1 MQTILAAMQYLLLL
15 AYHIRE
21 MKEATFWS
29 TSTLSTPLVLVPK
42 LVLCSADGNII
53 YISMC
58 PESLR
63 HEHGQLRTYVT
74 MTPLTFKNTTVA
86 VASKVAISVDGNAHQ
101 YSSILLR
108 DLCECQACIHEFTRQ
123 KLYSVT
129 DIPPNIQ
136 ARSVTSSE
144 STSDAIDIL
153 WDSDVP
159 GFDPHHTTT
168 ISTDVLRDIDRLGAV
183 KTTFHI
189 PTSRSRLW
197 DSASFALPDIKYESY
212 MHDDATLYQAIEQLQ
227 THGLLFVTDVP
238 GVEKSVSA
246 IAERIGPLKD
256 TFYGNT
262 WDGRSKPLL
271 NL

>member
-1 MQTILAAMQYLLLL
+1 MTSRLVSTAEMQACGPKM
-15 AYHIRE
+15 E
-21 MKEATFWS
+21 MSQATFWF
-29 TSTLSTPLVLVPK
+29 TSTLSTPLVLVRNWS
-42 LVLCSADGNII
+42 LVPRIGNII
-53 YISMC
+53 YIPMC
-58 PESLR
+58 PESLH

-74 MTPLTFKNTTVA
+74 MTPLTFKDTVVA
-86 VASKVAISVDGNAHQ
+86 VASKVAISVDGDAHQ

-129 DIPPNIQ
+129 DIPSNIQ

-144 STSDAIDIL
+144 SASDAIDIL

-159 GFDPHHTTT
+159 GFDPQHITT
-168 ISTDVLRDIDRLGAV
+168 ISTDMLRDIDTSGAV

-189 PTSRSRLW
+189 PTSRPRLW
-197 DSASFALPDIKYESY
+197 DSASFALPDIEYESY

-262 WDGRSKPLL
+262 WDGRSKTVSNP
-271 NL
+271 